1 MSKQDKV
8 STPDAQ
14 ETSATSQSGANS
26 TKRKLSIP
34 KQGKYLV
41 INSHRGVY
49 LCLLLFKQSKKDS
62 KSDRPHTYVVKTW
75 ETDKGFFTKT
85 IRFQIENSQ
94 AKEFDDFKE
103 AGIFYKGLL

>member
-1 MSKQDKV
+1 MSKQDKE

-14 ETSATSQSGANS
+14 ETTAVSPSGAVS

-34 KQGKYLV
+34 KKGKYLV
-41 INSHRGVY
+41 INSHRGVH
-49 LCLLLFKQSKKDS
+49 LCLLLFRQSSYDS
-62 KSDRPHTYVVKTW
+62 TSSKPHTYVVKTW
-75 ETDKGFFTKT
+75 QSDVGFFTKT
-85 IRFQIENSQ
+85 IRFQIEKTQ

>member
-1 MSKQDKV
+1 MLKQDKEN
-8 STPDAQ
+8 TPDAQ
-14 ETSATSQSGANS
+14 ETTAVLPSGANS

-49 LCLLLFKQSKKDS
+49 LCLLLFRQSKKED
-62 KSDRPHTYVVKTW
+62 KSDRPHAYVVKPW
-75 ETDKGFFTKT
+75 QSDVGFFTKT
-85 IRFQIENSQ
+85 MRFQIESSQ
-94 AKEFDDFKE
+94 AQEFNDFKE

>member
-1 MSKQDKV
+1 MLKQEKV

-14 ETSATSQSGANS
+14 ETTAVLPSGAVS

-34 KQGKYLV
+34 KKGKYLV

-49 LCLLLFKQSKKDS
+49 LCLLLFKQSKKED
-62 KSDRPHTYVVKTW
+62 KSDRPHTYVVKPW
-75 ETDKGFFTKT
+75 ETDRGFFTKT

>member
-1 MSKQDKV
+1 MLKQEKV

-14 ETSATSQSGANS
+14 ETTAVSPSGAIS

-34 KQGKYLV
+34 KKGKYLV
-41 INSHRGVY
+41 ISAHRGVY
-49 LCLLLFKQSKKDS
+49 LCLLLFRQSNKE
-62 KSDRPHTYVVKTW
+62 SDRPHTYVVKPW

-85 IRFQIENSQ
+85 TRFYIENSQ

>member
-1 MSKQDKV
+1 MSKQDKA

-14 ETSATSQSGANS
+14 ETTATSPNGAVS

-34 KQGKYLV
+34 KKGKYLV

-49 LCLLLFKQSKKDS
+49 LCLLLFRQSSYNSTSPK
-62 KSDRPHTYVVKTW
+62 PHTYVVKPW
-75 ETDKGFFTKT
+75 QSDVGFFTKT
-85 IRFQIENSQ
+85 IRFEIERTQ

-103 AGIFYKGLL
+103 AGVFYKGLL